1 MGDQSEFVELCSKAG
16 HQACEQ
22 GQYREAIRLLHL
34 GHLGWGKKGLGGCF
48 FGWTSYREHPTGRF
62 FFGDLPT

>member
-48 FGWTSYREHPTGRF
+48 FGKV
-62 FFGDLPT
+62 D

>member
-1 MGDQSEFVELCSKAG
+1 MGVGRLGGGVGGPAMTQKRILEDGMGDQSEFVELCSKAG

-34 GHLGWGKKGLGGCF
+34 GCLGWV
-48 FGWTSYREHPTGRF
+48 EQ
-62 FFGDLPT
+62 